1 MKKTIRGINIQIQKV
16 FARHGQ
22 PVTTDVKV
30 DLLTDIP
37 GYTQVVET
45 HSDLGNTDAIIEA
58 VMAALP
64 EKLAHGGA
72 FEVAVAEEPPAPPA
86 VDPLDSPL
94 SAGEIAG
101 DVEES
106 VDE

>member
-37 GYTQVVET
+37 GYSQVVET
-45 HSDLGNTDAIIEA
+45 HSDLGNTDAIIAA
-58 VMAALP
+58 VMEALP

-72 FEVAVAEEPPAPPA
+72 FEVAIAEEPPYTPPEEPTAAPSGA
-86 VDPLDSPL
+86 ELEGIS
-94 SAGEIAG
+94 E
-101 DVEES
+101 
-106 VDE
+106 

>member
-64 EKLAHGGA
+64 EKLAHDGA
-72 FEVAVAEEPPAPPA
+72 FEVVVAEEPPYTAPPPPEEA
-86 VDPLDSPL
+86 P
-94 SAGEIAG
+94 SASELAG
-101 DVEES
+101 DTGEDPKE
-106 VDE
+106 D